1 MFDIGFAELLIIM
14 VVGLLVLGPDQLPS
28 AVRTAG
34 LWFGRFKRGMSD
46 IRSDLEKEIG
56 ADEIRQQLNEERIL
70 KDLEKSKS
78 SLNDIKDTLSD
89 DLKSDLGKLDMMD
102 ASGGSTAPKQSSS
115 RTEED
120 K

>member
-14 VVGLLVLGPDQLPS
+14 VVGLLVLGPDQLPG

-34 LWFGRFKRGMSD
+34 LWFGRFKRGVSD
-46 IRSDLEKEIG
+46 IRSDLEREIG

-70 KDLEKSKS
+70 KDLEKSKN
-78 SLNDIKDTLSD
+78 SLNEMKDSLSD

-102 ASGGSTAPKQSSS
+102 ASGGSKAPQKPSPRS
-115 RTEED
+115 EED
-120 K
+120 